1 MTQETFEQILKDKFI
16 TWNDMVEI
24 SIFNPSY
31 NIFLL
36 RPKTL
41 TFVGALGYKKRDNHV
56 SLKIKKDDCRCVDI
70 YFEFNQIVCIEKI
83 INYGKRNTY

>member
-1 MTQETFEQILKDKFI
+1 MTKETFEQILKDKFI

-41 TFVGALGYKKRDNHV
+41 TFVGALGYKKRDNNV
-56 SLKIKKDDCRCVDI
+56 SLKIAKDDCRCVDV
-70 YFEFNQIVCIEKI
+70 YFEFNQIVGIEKI
-83 INYGKRNTY
+83 IKYGKRSTN